1 MAVSEPSG
9 ARAQRVEE
17 QEPPYDGAPGRTRLR
32 SIHVPL
38 PSGFVRTVQVYDVV
52 NVGTDPNLRE
62 PALGGALHR
71 FETGEVL
78 AVPFVYH
85 DPGAKKLALVV
96 PEVLRHEELRL
107 RAKHLEALADHAD
120 QPIPS
125 YVREATCV
133 IGVSEL
139 RAYLERPNTTAALGE
154 IVELQKEITT
164 REAQLET
171 RGQDI
176 EIQSEALTQREARLH
191 QRAEQV
197 TRREDEL
204 RAYGEEIEAAQAD
217 VAMREQELESRF
229 ESLRQREAELATREA
244 SPAALPGEKTGVTK
258 TASSGVSDD
267 DVVQIVDDLVE
278 EDLEPAEA
286 LAEADDVVERV
297 EDHVEDHVED
307 DVESVEDLEPLE
319 TNPGEAAEDLESAVQ
334 LVAEAPTLDPIEDV
348 EEIVDDVEELE
359 EVEAIEEITGLHAH
373 EIGTDENDHR
383 LTESKTTISDGL
395 PVRSEPPPPPAEKAV
410 SAAPPPPSVAPPA
423 GFLTRKHGPEAEAID
438 EKGSVRIFARMPQG
452 RSDLFQDAAELD
464 LLVQLVVLEEC
475 PVVLVSLVQ
484 SGDKR
489 PVVLRAALDPRRNDE
504 RRVIEDLRRK
514 FEARVSLFDQDG
526 GYVRT
531 LEVAAPREVNAARIL
546 ERVSKMRTASALDPS
561 TAIERVLSA
570 PPPVR
575 VKDHPFRPADEIEPP
590 KHAAAAR
597 EALLKLADWSSH
609 DQMDHALLVLSIPKD
624 QVDGTLRKVLEQ
636 AVGFGLPLPG
646 RLTERA
652 ISLGVAADGAALVS
666 QQIAAFAETSGS
678 LAQGQLTP
686 EQVAESWEQLLERA
700 AENEVAID
708 SETHELAWRAI
719 RKVRGD
725 DGSVDVDPAKM
736 PDMGAPELVMLLEHP
751 KYRRDAAIE
760 LASRKDAAHAE
771 TLCKAVRKMP
781 RAEVVRVV
789 PKILEI
795 GDGAGDAL
803 IDGLNAR
810 KTFVR
815 QAFALSLAHLK
826 LRRAVVPLVHLLASE
841 ESDVWKEIARVVGA
855 FGTASLRNVQRQ
867 LKDPK
872 GKQER
877 YILTLAH
884 LANHGCEKQVQ
895 KLSADDRPKVATM
908 ANEALTLREKA
919 KKTEAEVLGAAE
931 PSGNDAVIAF
941 SRRFYEI
948 LEGKAPEADLEE
960 TD

>member
-1 MAVSEPSG
+1 MAVGEPSG
-9 ARAQRVEE
+9 ARAQRAEE
-17 QEPPYDGAPGRTRLR
+17 QEPSYEGAPGRTRLR

-52 NVGTDPNLRE
+52 NVATDPNLRE
-62 PALGGALHR
+62 PALAGALHR

-85 DPGAKKLALVV
+85 DPGARKLALVV
-96 PEVLRHEELRL
+96 PEVLRYQELEL
-107 RAKHLEALADHAD
+107 RAKLLLELAEHAD
-120 QPIPS
+120 QPLPS
-125 YVREATCV
+125 YAREATCV
-133 IGVSEL
+133 IGTAEL
-139 RAYLERPNTTAALGE
+139 RGYLERPNTTAALGE
-154 IVELQKEITT
+154 IVELQREITT

-171 RGQDI
+171 RAQDV

-204 RAYGEEIEAAQAD
+204 RAYGEELEAAQAD
-217 VAMREQELESRF
+217 LAMREQELESRF
-229 ESLRQREAELATREA
+229 ESLRQRETALEGREA
-244 SPAALPGEKTGVTK
+244 GSPAALPGEKTGVTSP
-258 TASSGVSDD
+258 AAIEADIAEE
-267 DVVQIVDDLVE
+267 VVQLVDDEVE
-278 EDLEPAEA
+278 PMEA
-286 LAEADDVVERV
+286 IEEVVEDV
-297 EDHVEDHVED
+297 D
-307 DVESVEDLEPLE
+307 DVEELEPLE
-319 TNPGEAAEDLESAVQ
+319 THPGEAESDLADEVEMMADASVEAAPIEEMPLDAV
-334 LVAEAPTLDPIEDV
+334 EDV

-373 EIGTDENDHR
+373 EIGTDENDLR

-395 PVRSEPPPPPAEKAV
+395 PARSEPPPPPSEPAV

-423 GFLTRKHGPEAEAID
+423 GFLTRKHGPDAEAID
-438 EKGSVRIFARMPQG
+438 EKGTVRIFARLPQG
-452 RSDLFQDAAELD
+452 KQECFQDGEKVD
-464 LLVQLVVLEEC
+464 LLAQLVVLDEC
-475 PVVLVSLVQ
+475 PVVLLSLVEDD
-484 SGDKR
+484 GKR

-504 RRVIEDLRRK
+504 RRVIEDLRRT
-514 FEARVSLFDQDG
+514 FGARVSLFDADG

-531 LEVAAPREVNAARIL
+531 VEVAAPREVNAARIL
-546 ERVSKMRTASALDPS
+546 ERVSKMRTASALDPQ

-570 PPPVR
+570 PPPVKA
-575 VKDHPFRPADEIEPP
+575 KDHPFRPAEEIEAP

-597 EALLKLADWSSH
+597 EALAKLATWSTH

-624 QVDGTLRKVLEQ
+624 VVDGTLRKVIEH
-636 AVGFGLPLPG
+636 AVGYGLPLPG

-652 ISLGVAADGAALVS
+652 ISLGVAADGAALITK
-666 QQIAAFAETSGS
+666 QITAFAETSGS

-686 EQVAESWEQLLERA
+686 EQVAEAWEQLLERA

-708 SETHELAWRAI
+708 TETHELAWRAI

-725 DGSVDVDPAKM
+725 DGSVDVDPAKL
-736 PDMGAPELVMLLEHP
+736 PEMGAPELLMLLEHP

-789 PKILEI
+789 PKIVEI

-841 ESDVWKEIARVVGA
+841 ESDVWKEVARVVGA

-895 KLSADDRPKVATM
+895 KLASDDRPKVAMM

-919 KKTEAEVLGAAE
+919 KKTEAEVLGQAD
-931 PSGNDAVIAF
+931 PSGKDAVIAF
-941 SRRFYEI
+941 SRRFYEV